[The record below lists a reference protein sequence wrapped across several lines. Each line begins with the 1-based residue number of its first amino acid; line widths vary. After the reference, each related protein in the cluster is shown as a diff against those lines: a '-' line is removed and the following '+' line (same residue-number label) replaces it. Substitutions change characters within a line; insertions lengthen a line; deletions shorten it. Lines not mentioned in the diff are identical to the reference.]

1 LKVAATVFVATVA
14 CAAPLLAQGPPAAAQ
29 APNDAPRI
37 LVMPFD
43 NVQRDPRAVWL
54 GEGAAVLVSEDLRA
68 MGAGAITREERQAAF
83 DRLQVPRS
91 ASLTDATVIRIGE
104 LVGAS
109 QIVMGTLELDGDTIV
124 LRART
129 IDLDTAHVVGTATE
143 EGALTDLFAVAERLT
158 RAIAASPAVT
168 AAAPLRRSY
177 PPVAAFELYIKG
189 LLAEAPVNAANYLSN
204 AIKTAPDFDR
214 ARLALWSVF
223 DDLGDHEQA
232 LATVEPVAADSTWA
246 RQARFAAGLS
256 ELGLERYDDAFRTF
270 KALADERP
278 TAAVLNDLG
287 VVQLRRGGNGELG
300 LPTYFFSRAAEAD
313 PDDPDY
319 RFNAGYAY
327 WRNHDAKAAI
337 YWLREALRRNAA
349 DADAHFVLSAALASS
364 GDKAEAAR
372 ELELARRLS
381 SDYERFTDLPAGDPV
396 PPGLERV
403 RGDVELPHAERIES
417 TLESIDARDQRELAA
432 GYLERGRRLF
442 DQENDREAT
451 AQLSRVIFISPY
463 DAEAHRLLGRIYL
476 RNGRARDAIAEL
488 KISIWSH
495 ETSDAHIAL
504 AQAYLDV
511 KDPDSAKTEAQRAL
525 VLDPSSAEARGGGGA
540 ASESR

>member
-1 LKVAATVFVATVA
+1 MKTAVATLVAALAVGVA
-14 CAAPLLAQGPPAAAQ
+14 GPAAAQ
-29 APNDAPRI
+29 APDGVPRI

-54 GEGAAVLVSEDLRA
+54 GEGAAVLVAEDLRA
-68 MGAGAITREERQAAF
+68 MGGGAITRDERQAAF
-83 DRLQVPRS
+83 DRLQVPQS

-109 QIVMGTLELDGDTIV
+109 QVVMGTLELDGDTLV
-124 LRART
+124 LHART
-129 IDLDTAHVVGTATE
+129 IDLDTARVVGTATE
-143 EGALTDLFAVAERLT
+143 KGALTDLFAVAERLT
-158 RAIAASPAVT
+158 RAVAASPDV
-168 AAAPLRRSY
+168 AATAPLHRSY

-204 AIKTAPDFDR
+204 ALKLAPDFDR

-232 LATVEPVAADSTWA
+232 LATVAPVAAGSAWA

-256 ELGLERYDDAFRTF
+256 QLGLERYDDAYRTF
-270 KALADERP
+270 KTLADEQP

-287 VVQLRRGGNGELG
+287 VVQLRRGSNPELG
-300 LPTYFFSRAAEAD
+300 LPTYFFTRAADAD

-327 WRNHDAKAAI
+327 WRNHDAKAAV
-337 YWLREALRRNAA
+337 YWLREAVRRNAA
-349 DADAHFVLSAALASS
+349 DADAHFVLSAALAAS
-364 GDKAEAAR
+364 GDPGEASR

-381 SDYERFTDLPAGDPV
+381 SDYEKFTGPPSGDPV
-396 PPGLERV
+396 PSGLERV
-403 RGDVELPHAERIES
+403 RGDVELPHAERLES
-417 TLESIDARDQRELAA
+417 TLESSDARDQRELAA
-432 GYLERGRRLF
+432 GYLARGRQLF

-451 AQLSRVIFISPY
+451 AQLNRVLFISPY
-463 DAEAHRLLGRIYL
+463 DAEAHRLLGRIDL

-495 ETSDAHIAL
+495 ETADAHVAL

-511 KDPDSAKTEAQRAL
+511 KDPESAKAEAQRAL
-525 VLDPSSAEARGGGGA
+525 ALDPASAEARRLAAA
-540 ASESR
+540 ASESP